1 MDAGRLNGEKT
12 VHVASQGIHNP
23 GRRALRRAAV
33 AASVGNLLEWY
44 DFAVYGFLANIIA
57 ARFFAPADSVS
68 ALLSSFAV
76 FGIGFLA
83 RPLGGIAIGRLA
95 DKRGRKP
102 ALTLTIILMAL
113 GTLMI
118 AVLPTYAYIG
128 FWAPALLVVARLI
141 QGFSAGGEWGT
152 ATGFLVEWAPH
163 GRRGFFGSLQQ
174 CTALAGLLIGSG
186 VSALAS
192 SVIPTSQMEVWG
204 WRVPFLLGALVGP
217 IGFYVRRNVE
227 ETPAYTA
234 QQNFPPSSQ
243 TQWGAATRLFALV
256 AVPFAVVFTLMSY
269 LPTFTQKYGG
279 LSRSES
285 LWANTVSLVILI
297 VCIPIAGIWSDRIGR
312 RPLMI
317 ASNLCFLFL
326 SAPLLLA
333 TLRFPGFSTVVL
345 VQIAFAL
352 MYAIYAG
359 AGAAAYNELFTTSGR
374 VLWLSVSYNI
384 SGIVFGAFAG
394 YIATWLIKTWGS
406 PIAVVYFVLF
416 AAVVSG
422 LGMIGMKETAHSP
435 LR

>member
-1 MDAGRLNGEKT
+1 MDAGRLSRDKA
-12 VHVASQGIHNP
+12 VYVACQEVHNP
-23 GRRALRRAAV
+23 GRRELRRAAV

-57 ARFFAPADSVS
+57 ARFFASGDSVS

-83 RPLGGIAIGRLA
+83 RPLGGVVIGGLA

-102 ALTLTIILMAL
+102 ALTITIILMAL

-118 AVLPTYAYIG
+118 ALLPTYAYIG

-163 GRRGFFGSLQQ
+163 GHRGFYGSLQQ

-192 SVIPTSQMEVWG
+192 SLIPASQMEVWG

-227 ETPAYTA
+227 ETPAYTT
-234 QQNFPPSSQ
+234 QKTSLPSSQ
-243 TQWGAATRLFALV
+243 AQWGAATRLFALV

-285 LWANTVSLVILI
+285 LWANTISLVVLI

-312 RPLMI
+312 RPLLV

-326 SAPLLLA
+326 SAPLLWT

-352 MYAIYAG
+352 LYATYAG
-359 AGAAAYNELFTTSGR
+359 AGAAAYNELFATSSR
-374 VLWLSVSYNI
+374 VLWLSISYNL

-394 YIATWLIKTWGS
+394 YITTWLIKTWGS

-422 LGMIGMKETAHSP
+422 MGMIGMKETAHSP

>member
-1 MDAGRLNGEKT
+1 MDAGRLSSEKT
-12 VHVASQGIHNP
+12 VHVASLGIRDP
-23 GRRALRRAAV
+23 GRRALRRAVV

-57 ARFFAPADSVS
+57 ARFFAPGDSVS

-83 RPLGGIAIGRLA
+83 RPLGGIVIGRLA
-95 DKRGRKP
+95 DKHGRKP
-102 ALTLTIILMAL
+102 ALTITIILMAL

-118 AVLPTYAYIG
+118 AALPTYAYIG
-128 FWAPALLVVARLI
+128 FWAPALLVVARLV

-163 GRRGFFGSLQQ
+163 DRRGFYGSLQQ
-174 CTALAGLLIGSG
+174 CTALAGLLMGSG

-192 SVIPTSQMEVWG
+192 SLIPAPQMDGWG

-227 ETPAYTA
+227 ETPAYTS
-234 QQNFPPSSQ
+234 QENSPSSSQ
-243 TQWGAATRLFALV
+243 AQWGAAARLFALV
-256 AVPFAVVFTLMSY
+256 AVPFAVVLTLMSY

-285 LWANTVSLVILI
+285 LWANTISLVILI
-297 VCIPIAGIWSDRIGR
+297 VCIPLAGIWSDRIGR

-333 TLRFPGFSTVVL
+333 TLKFPGFSTVVL

-352 MYAIYAG
+352 LYATYAG
-359 AGAAAYNELFTTSGR
+359 AGATAYNELFATSSR
-374 VLWLSVSYNI
+374 VLWLSISYNL

-394 YIATWLIKTWGS
+394 YIATWLIKTWNS